1 MYPGV
6 FVNLCTREKK
16 LAKGG
21 HPEWDRLGVKEEPF
35 RTILGIR
42 FFTGSVEEAVER
54 AHRGGELVLVP
65 SGPGLADLPRD
76 GAYQEAVE
84 KCDLAL
90 TDSGFMVLCWR
101 LITREKLER
110 LSGLRFLSHLVEDA
124 TFRGSGESF
133 WIMPSEEDDLA
144 NRQWLEKKG
153 IMVGEEN
160 RYIAPTYEGG
170 KVEDPQLVER
180 LIEQKPCYIL
190 VNIGGGVQEKL
201 GYYLKERLEYG
212 PAVICTGAAIAFLS
226 GRQAPISPW
235 MDRMVLGWLARC
247 LKEPFKF
254 VPRYWKA
261 QRLFWLIL
269 RYREK
274 RVTTDFLAH
283 RSRNQNEEKRGTANE
298 REWTRIKK
306 N

>member
-1 MYPGV
+1 M
-6 FVNLCTREKK
+6 
-16 LAKGG
+16 
-21 HPEWDRLGVKEEPF
+21 KEEPF

-42 FFTGSVEEAVER
+42 FFTGSVEEAVAR
-54 AHRGGELVLVP
+54 VHQGGLVLVP

-76 GAYQEAVE
+76 RVYQEAVE

-101 LITREKLER
+101 LIRGEKLER
-110 LSGLRFLSHLVEDA
+110 LSGLRFLSQLIEDA
-124 TFRGSGESF
+124 MFKGGGETF
-133 WIMPSEEDDLA
+133 WIMPSVEDDLA

-153 IMVGEEN
+153 IMVGEES
-160 RYIAPTYEGG
+160 RYVAPIYSKDE
-170 KVEDPQLVER
+170 VEDEDLVER
-180 LIEQKPCYIL
+180 LIEQKSRYIL

-201 GYYLKERLEYG
+201 GYYLKKRLEYN
-212 PAVICTGAAIAFLS
+212 PAIICTGAAIAFLS

-235 MDRMVLGWLARC
+235 MDRMILGWLARC
-247 LKEPFKF
+247 LAEPFKF
-254 VPRYWKA
+254 IPRYWKA

-274 RVTTDFLAH
+274 RVITDFLAQ
-283 RSRNQNEEKRGTANE
+283 RSRNQNEEKRGTADE